1 MREKVHSFRASNLKI
16 RRAEPSYLLSQCSL
30 SSFLTLEGAIG
41 NKTQPQNQVTPLSS
55 MEYHLQQYRRNFFM
69 ERVLEHW
76 KKMPREVV
84 EAPSLEVLK
93 EHMDVILWSGW
104 QGGDWSQVVL
114 DDLRGFFYP
123 KWFCNSVKFESK
135 WFTALSTGL
144 IFYPIPLLTFL
155 HTFIFWPCTRSPV
168 KTNLILL

>member
-30 SSFLTLEGAIG
+30 SSFLTLEDAIG

-93 EHMDVILWSGW
+93 EHMDVI
-104 QGGDWSQVVL
+104 
-114 DDLRGFFYP
+114 F
-123 KWFCNSVKFESK
+123 
-135 WFTALSTGL
+135 
-144 IFYPIPLLTFL
+144 
-155 HTFIFWPCTRSPV
+155 
-168 KTNLILL
+168 